1 MQLTV
6 PVNFFSSKHNDEE
19 HAICYSY
26 RKFKT
31 SIK

>member
-1 MQLTV
+1 MLLTV
-6 PVNFFSSKHNDEE
+6 PVNFISSKHNDEE
-19 HAICYSY
+19 HTVCYSY